1 MLFLVQCWNGLALQ
15 LKVYS
20 LHFILEHSD
29 DVICRTRK
37 IKPINHYLAVLL
49 AMLCTGEKC
58 MTSWKEKLSDT
69 LRHTLIEGPT
79 HGDLRTM

>member
-1 MLFLVQCWNGLALQ
+1 MDVVSGTMLEWVGSGI
-15 LKVYS
+15 KSS
-20 LHFILEHSD
+20 LHFILEHLD

-69 LRHTLIEGPT
+69 LSYLNWFLHMVT
-79 HGDLRTM
+79 

>member
-1 MLFLVQCWNGLALQ
+1 MDVVSGTMLEWVGSAI
-15 LKVYS
+15 KSS

-37 IKPINHYLAVLL
+37 IKPINHYFAVLL

-69 LRHTLIEGPT
+69 LSYLNWFLHMVT
-79 HGDLRTM
+79 